1 MHFTNVF
8 VQALIAGTAI
18 AAPASLVSKR
28 QLQTIQGALT
38 SVQDSLGNLDTAVK
52 ALSASDPN
60 SAANL
65 LDASNKVQTSLKQ
78 GTQQI
83 QGAQELSLTDALTLQ
98 QSAGGLTTAVQTAVT
113 DLTNKKPELDK
124 LGATS
129 VAVDQLKQQKAVAGD
144 FSTAVVSK
152 VPAIGQSIAQQS
164 VDQINQSLDG
174 GIQALSAGG
183 AQQGGAGGAAAPADP
198 AAPAA
203 PAAGNE
209 AATNNADFKTEVMP
223 Q

>member
-8 VQALIAGTAI
+8 VQALLAGSAI
-18 AAPASLVSKR
+18 ALPASLNSKR

-38 SVQDSLGNLDTAVK
+38 NVQDSLGQLDVAVK
-52 ALSASDPN
+52 ALSAADPN

-65 LDASNKVQTSLKQ
+65 LDASNKVQTQLKD
-78 GTQQI
+78 GTTQI

-98 QSAGGLTTAVQTAVT
+98 QSAGGLTTAVQTAVD
-113 DLTNKKPELDK
+113 DLVSKKPELDK

-129 VAVDQLKQQKAVAGD
+129 IAVDQLKSQKAVAGD

-152 VPAIGQSIAQQS
+152 IPAIGQSIAQQS
-164 VDQINQSLDG
+164 VDQVTTSLDG
-174 GIQALSAGG
+174 GIQKLSE
-183 AQQGGAGGAAAPADP
+183 GGAGAAAP

-203 PAAGNE
+203 PATP
-209 AATNNADFKTEVMP
+209 AAPAAAAAEQFHAEVIA
-223 Q
+223 

>member
-8 VQALIAGTAI
+8 VQALLAGSAV
-18 AAPASLVSKR
+18 ALPASLNSKR

-38 SVQDSLGNLDTAVK
+38 NVQDSLGQLDTAVK

-65 LDASNKVQTSLKQ
+65 LDSSNKVQAQLKE
-78 GTQQI
+78 GTTQI

-98 QSAGGLTTAVQTAVT
+98 QSAGGLTGAVQTVVD
-113 DLTNKKPELDK
+113 DLVSKKPELDK

-129 VAVDQLKQQKAVAGD
+129 IAVDQLKSQKAVAGD

-152 VPAIGQSIAQQS
+152 IPAIGQGIAQQS
-164 VDQINQSLDG
+164 VDQVTTSLDG
-174 GIQALSAGG
+174 GIQKLSEG
-183 AQQGGAGGAAAPADP
+183 
-198 AAPAA
+198 
-203 PAAGNE
+203 
-209 AATNNADFKTEVMP
+209 
-223 Q
+223 

>member
-8 VQALIAGTAI
+8 VQALLAGSAI
-18 AAPASLVSKR
+18 ALPASLNSKR

-38 SVQDSLGNLDTAVK
+38 NVQDSLGQLDVAVK
-52 ALSASDPN
+52 ALSAADPN

-65 LDASNKVQTSLKQ
+65 LDASNKVQTQLKD
-78 GTQQI
+78 GTTQI

-98 QSAGGLTTAVQTAVT
+98 QSAGGLTTAVQTAVD
-113 DLTNKKPELDK
+113 DLVSKKPELDK

-129 VAVDQLKQQKAVAGD
+129 IAVDQLKSQKAVAGD

-152 VPAIGQSIAQQS
+152 IPAIGQSIAQQS
-164 VDQINQSLDG
+164 VDQVTTSLDG
-174 GIQALSAGG
+174 GIQKLSE
-183 AQQGGAGGAAAPADP
+183 GGAGAGAGAAAP

-203 PAAGNE
+203 PATP
-209 AATNNADFKTEVMP
+209 AAPAAAAAEQFHAEVIA
-223 Q
+223 

>member
-8 VQALIAGTAI
+8 VQALLAGSAV
-18 AAPASLVSKR
+18 ALPASLVSKR

-38 SVQDSLGNLDTAVK
+38 SVQDSLGQLDTAVK
-52 ALSASDPN
+52 ALSAQDPQ

-65 LDASNKVQTSLKQ
+65 LDASNKVQSTLKQ
-78 GTQQI
+78 GTTQI

-98 QSAGGLTTAVQTAVT
+98 QSAGGLTGAVQTAVT
-113 DLTNKKPELDK
+113 DLVNKKPELDK

-129 VAVDQLKQQKAVAGD
+129 VAVDQLKQQKTVAGD

-152 VPAIGQSIAQQS
+152 IPAIGQSIAQQS
-164 VDQINQSLDG
+164 VDQVTQSLDQ
-174 GIQALSAGG
+174 GIQQLSAGG
-183 AQQGGAGGAAAPADP
+183 AGAGAGGAAAPATPATP

-203 PAAGNE
+203 PAAE
-209 AATNNADFKTEVMP
+209 AGQFQAEVITA
-223 Q
+223 

>member
-8 VQALIAGTAI
+8 VQALIAGSAI
-18 AAPASLVSKR
+18 AAPTSLVSKR

-38 SVQDSLGNLDTAVK
+38 NVQDSLTSLDTAVK
-52 ALSASDPN
+52 ALSAADPN

-78 GTQQI
+78 GTTQI

-98 QSAGGLTTAVQTAVT
+98 QSAGGLTTAVQTVVT

-129 VAVDQLKQQKAVAGD
+129 IAVDQLKSQKAVATD

-152 VPAIGQSIAQQS
+152 VPAIGQGIAQQS
-164 VDQINQSLDG
+164 VDQVTQSLDQ
-174 GIQALSAGG
+174 GIQALSAP
-183 AQQGGAGGAAAPADP
+183 AAGGAAGGAAPGAP

-203 PAAGNE
+203 PAAE
-209 AATNNADFKTEVMP
+209 PAAPAAPAVFQTEVMTN
-223 Q
+223 